1 MVYFRA
7 LTWNTEDMD
16 TYGPNDIFI
25 AELGYTDG
33 SAWTALKKLL
43 RQLKYNLRI

>member
-33 SAWTALKKLL
+33 SGVDSLEEIIETTE
-43 RQLKYNLRI
+43 I